1 MNWKGAIEINKA
13 ALIRIVAGLATLVA
27 AQGGVRRLPLPVYQM
42 IARVLLPA
50 ESAVRR
56 LIVIAARG
64 LVVALPAVRVLPKGL
79 VIGNTG
85 KGRMAFRLFDSRK
98 AFGSFEEET
107 GSTAMPGIRLLDDL
121 SPRAIFMATF
131 DNHPAVAGT
140 ISEVE
145 TMRLTSRLEA
155 VRRALETLPRQAR
168 RMARWRARRAAL
180 ETPKF
185 TSPLRPGPAPGRN
198 KRSRDEIQL
207 LLREC
212 HALARHALA
221 EDTS

>member
-13 ALIRIVAGLATLVA
+13 ALIRIVAELLALVA

-64 LVVALPAVRVLPKGL
+64 VVVAAPPVRVMPKGL
-79 VIGNTG
+79 VIKGTG
-85 KGRMAFRLFDSRK
+85 SGRKTFQLFDSRK
-98 AFGSFEEET
+98 EFGEFDEEVKT
-107 GSTAMPGIRLLDDL
+107 TVLPGIRLVDDL
-121 SPRAIFMATF
+121 SPRSLFMAKF
-131 DNHPAVAGT
+131 NNHPANAGT
-140 ISEVE
+140 VSEAE
-145 TMRLTSRLEA
+145 TTRLTSRLEA
-155 VRRALETLPRQAR
+155 VSRALESLPRQAK
-168 RMARWRARRAAL
+168 RMARWRARRAAM
-180 ETPKF
+180 ENAKF

-198 KRSRDEIQL
+198 KRSREEIQL

-221 EDTS
+221 ENTS